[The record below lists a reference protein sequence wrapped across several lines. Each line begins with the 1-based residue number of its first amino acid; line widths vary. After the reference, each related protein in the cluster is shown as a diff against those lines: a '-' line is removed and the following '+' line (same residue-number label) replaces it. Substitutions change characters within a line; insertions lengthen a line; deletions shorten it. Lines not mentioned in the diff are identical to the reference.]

1 MSRKTSIT
9 VSLLILGLSVGVYYY
24 QAQPPSAAHSA
35 PEPSPPAKP
44 QPIHVATVER
54 GSIRQITTASGDI
67 LAAAK
72 VDVFSKVE
80 GRLEAINVEQGDVVQ
95 QNQIIARIVDAELQA
110 KMERATAELEVLQ
123 AQWAQMQ
130 AGERQ
135 EEIAQARDRVERTR
149 AERDNAARAL
159 QRAQALYERGLYAT
173 REVEDAALKA
183 TQAQTAHAM
192 AQKQLRILRSGAR
205 EEDREALQ
213 AQLRAAEAALRLAT
227 TELRNAIIT
236 APMSGIV
243 SHRHVDPGAYINAST
258 SLVTL
263 VDMQSVK
270 IKVPISERNI
280 GMIVPGLPA
289 QIHVDAY
296 PQAVF
301 VGSVRRISP
310 TLDLATRSADIEIV
324 IDNADL
330 RLKPGMF
337 AKVTLIIQQ
346 RHEALI
352 VPRQAVRHEDDVTSV
367 FVVQDG
373 KAHRRQVTMG
383 LQNEAQV
390 EILDNLEA
398 GTSIVLAGHSNL
410 KDQTPVTV
418 VGQQEGS

>member
-1 MSRKTSIT
+1 
-9 VSLLILGLSVGVYYY
+9 
-24 QAQPPSAAHSA
+24 
-35 PEPSPPAKP
+35 
-44 QPIHVATVER
+44 
-54 GSIRQITTASGDI
+54 
-67 LAAAK
+67 
-72 VDVFSKVE
+72 
-80 GRLEAINVEQGDVVQ
+80 
-95 QNQIIARIVDAELQA
+95 
-110 KMERATAELEVLQ
+110 
-123 AQWAQMQ
+123 
-130 AGERQ
+130 
-135 EEIAQARDRVERTR
+135 
-149 AERDNAARAL
+149 
-159 QRAQALYERGLYAT
+159 
-173 REVEDAALKA
+173 
-183 TQAQTAHAM
+183 
-192 AQKQLRILRSGAR
+192 
-205 EEDREALQ
+205 LQ
-213 AQLRAAEAALRLAT
+213 AQLRAAQAALRLAT
-227 TELRNAIIT
+227 TELRNAVIT

-258 SLVTL
+258 ALVTL

-280 GMIVPGLPA
+280 GKIVPGLPA

-301 VGSVRRISP
+301 AGSVRRMSP
-310 TLDLATRSADIEIV
+310 TLDLTTRSADIEIV

-337 AKVTLIIQQ
+337 AKVTLILQQ
-346 RHEALI
+346 RHEALL
-352 VPRQAVRHEDDVTSV
+352 VPRQAVRHEDDIASV

-398 GTSIVLAGHSNL
+398 GAAIVLAGHSNL